1 LGRRALNRRAVAAGV
16 VALALA
22 ANIVI
27 QRFLMNVGVEG
38 RVLIPGL
45 ADFRPAW
52 NRGVSFSL
60 FVQDSA
66 LGWHL
71 LVVLLAVI
79 SAVVAVLMWRAPNRL
94 AAVSLALILGGA
106 LGNLRDRLLY
116 DGAVFDFLSLHL
128 DSVPLFVCNLPDIF
142 ISAGAVLLLLDSI
155 FEKSKSA
162 PDFAA

>member
-1 LGRRALNRRAVAAGV
+1 LNRRAVAAGV
-16 VALALA
+16 AALALA

-27 QRFLMNVGVEG
+27 QRFLMNIGGEG

-52 NRGVSFSL
+52 NHGVSFSL
-60 FVQDSA
+60 FVQDST

-79 SAVVAVLMWRAPNRL
+79 SAVVAVLMWRASSTL
-94 AAVSLALILGGA
+94 MAMGFALILGGA

-116 DGAVFDFLSLHL
+116 DGAVFDFLALHL
-128 DSVPLFVCNLPDIF
+128 GRVPLFVCNLPDIF
-142 ISAGAVLLLLDSI
+142 ISAGAVLVLLDS
-155 FEKSKSA
+155 FLEKSSGA
-162 PDFAA
+162 QDFAT

>member
-1 LGRRALNRRAVAAGV
+1 LNRRAVAAGV
-16 VALALA
+16 AALALA

-27 QRFLMNVGVEG
+27 QRLLMNIGGEG

-52 NRGVSFSL
+52 NHGVSFSL
-60 FVQDSA
+60 FVQDST

-79 SAVVAVLMWRAPNRL
+79 SAVVAVLMWRASSTL
-94 AAVSLALILGGA
+94 MAMGFALILGGA

-116 DGAVFDFLSLHL
+116 DGAVFDFLALHL
-128 DSVPLFVCNLPDIF
+128 GRVPLFVCNLPDIF
-142 ISAGAVLLLLDSI
+142 ISAGAVLVLLDS
-155 FEKSKSA
+155 FLEKSSGA
-162 PDFAA
+162 QDFAT

>member
-1 LGRRALNRRAVAAGV
+1 MNRRAVAAGV
-16 VALALA
+16 AALALA

-27 QRFLMNVGVEG
+27 QRFLMNIGGEG

-52 NRGVSFSL
+52 NHGVSFSL
-60 FVQDSA
+60 FVQDST

-79 SAVVAVLMWRAPNRL
+79 SVVVAVLMWRASSTL
-94 AAVSLALILGGA
+94 MAMGFALILGGA

-116 DGAVFDFLSLHL
+116 DGAVFDFLALHL
-128 DSVPLFVCNLPDIF
+128 GRVPLFVCNLPDIF
-142 ISAGAVLLLLDSI
+142 ISAGAVLVLLDS
-155 FEKSKSA
+155 FLEKSSGA
-162 PDFAA
+162 QDFAT